1 MLGLKKKK
9 KKSETGNSR
18 IFCFG
23 RAQPRVAIGVCTC
36 YVFRHIYP
44 LYFYLCALC
53 VCVCAF
59 CVRWRACTRLGAD
72 ETTRKLW
79 CIFSLA
85 CLGVSRPKRTK
96 VRSLNPFFF
105 LSSFSFF
112 LFSRF
117 PPRNSKKMLNLS
129 LLMNKYRPSSRKIN
143 KSHKA
148 KKKYLEKRTK
158 PNENSDQKMF
168 SFSFLARV
176 CLEKNKERQASSLFS
191 SRVWIILCRSD
202 FRTQPSV

>member
-1 MLGLKKKK
+1 MTDTPALSPSFRKWWFNSFISAGFKEEE

-96 VRSLNPFFF
+96 VRSLNPFF
-105 LSSFSFF
+105 LSSFS
-112 LFSRF
+112 
-117 PPRNSKKMLNLS
+117 
-129 LLMNKYRPSSRKIN
+129 I
-143 KSHKA
+143 
-148 KKKYLEKRTK
+148 
-158 PNENSDQKMF
+158 F
-168 SFSFLARV
+168 SFSPEEQQKNVKLVAFNEQIQAFVKENQQKPQSKKEISR
-176 CLEKNKERQASSLFS
+176 EKNKTK
-191 SRVWIILCRSD
+191 WK
-202 FRTQPSV
+202 